1 MRPLSLAI
9 RLFANMLAGHTL
21 LNILSNFALVF
32 FKKFF
37 FISFLP
43 VLFILAICTM
53 EFGVALLQAY
63 VFLNLL
69 LIYLS
74 DSIAMHH

>member
-1 MRPLSLAI
+1 MRPLSLSV

-21 LNILSNFALVF
+21 LNIISGFSLVF
-32 FKKFF
+32 FSKLFF
-37 FISFLP
+37 LSIIP
-43 VLFILAICTM
+43 ILLILSIATL
-53 EFGVALLQAY
+53 EFCVAFLQAY

-74 DSIAMHH
+74 DTLSLHH

>member
-1 MRPLSLAI
+1 MRPISLSI

-21 LNILSNFALVF
+21 LNIIANFALGF

-37 FISFLP
+37 LLSFVP
-43 VLFILAICTM
+43 VFFILAVCTL